1 MKILVTGF
9 DGFQGH
15 ANNPSWTMVQAI
27 SDTVGGCEIVK
38 AQLPTKFHV
47 AADKLAE
54 AVSTHSPDAVV
65 SFGLSGSSENFRAE
79 TVGWN
84 FAGATPDNAGVAPN
98 GLLYDNPAKV
108 GYACSISPQQV
119 SGWLAG
125 AAVKADV
132 STNAG
137 SYVCESLIM
146 GWGEKVRLNPGFEGI
161 PFAFIHVMANSEDTS
176 FGSAYKKRPLADMV
190 ASAEM
195 VLTGVARDV
204 LGVPQE
210 VEYSSIKPFAP
221 VKVDPPWSYWSD
233 KPAGEMRAFYL
244 FRYNGGIKGEPDITK
259 YGEAPSSVNI
269 YDDRLDIVGV
279 DEYQIGRDVKLSVEM
294 QGGENPHLMAYENAP
309 GAGNIMMAAWND
321 NGFYGTPC
329 VCAAVNP
336 PKGGNAV
343 VFKGKT
349 TIFRVTGTATDGL
362 PFRQQFELNLQK
374 DPGTFLEVPWTEPT
388 DN

>member
-1 MKILVTGF
+1 MKILITGF

-15 ANNPSWTMVQAI
+15 ANNPSWTMVQAV

-38 AQLPTKFHV
+38 AQLPTEFHN
-47 AADKLAE
+47 AADTLAE
-54 AVSTHSPDAVV
+54 AVSEHSPDAVV

-161 PFAFIHVMANSEDTS
+161 PFAFIHVMANSEDAS

-195 VLTGVARDV
+195 VLAGVARDV
-204 LGVPQE
+204 LGVSPS
-210 VEYSSIKPFAP
+210 VEYSELKPFAP
-221 VKVDPPWSYWSD
+221 VKVDPPWSYWAD
-233 KPAGEMRAFYL
+233 KPAGEMKPFYL
-244 FRYNGGIKGEPDITK
+244 FRYNGGIKGAPDITK
-259 YGEAPSSVNI
+259 YEKAPPTIGYNGDGI
-269 YDDRLDIVGV
+269 YVEGADS
-279 DEYQIGRDVKLSVEM
+279 YQIGRDVKLSVEM
-294 QGGENPHLMAYENAP
+294 QDGANPHLMTYKTGF
-309 GAGNIMMAAWND
+309 GAGNPMMVAWND
-321 NGFYGTPC
+321 SGFYKMPC
-329 VCAAVNP
+329 VGTAIHP

-374 DPGTFLEVPWTEPT
+374 DPGTFLEVPWTEPS